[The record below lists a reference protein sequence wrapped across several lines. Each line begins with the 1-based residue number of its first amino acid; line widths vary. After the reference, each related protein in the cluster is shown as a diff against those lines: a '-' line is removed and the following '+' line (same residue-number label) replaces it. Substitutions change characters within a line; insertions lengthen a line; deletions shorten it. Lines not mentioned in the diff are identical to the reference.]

1 MTSQPR
7 SYVMRENEYRYI
19 ISDSYGVFLNDCDTV
34 SWGKSCS
41 ICCTYT
47 LKIAPSCHGWG
58 IKTADVDVIRK
69 I

>member
-7 SYVMRENEYRYI
+7 SYVMRGNEYRYI
-19 ISDSYGVFLNDCDTV
+19 ISDSYGVFLDDCDTV

-41 ICCTYT
+41 ICCTYI
-47 LKIAPSCHGWG
+47 LKIAPSCHGRG
-58 IKTADVDVIRK
+58 IKTADVNIVGK